1 MDVAEMEWEFSQA
14 TLENTND
21 LVKLV
26 NSAYRGESSKK
37 GWTTEADLLG
47 GQRTDSDSMA
57 KQIEDENSFVLIA
70 QETET
75 EKIDGCVHLKK
86 EDDRCYLGMLTVTPE
101 LQGKGLGKFLVEEA
115 EAFAD
120 MLDCKEMYMTVISK
134 RTELIEWYERRGYEK
149 TDETRRFPYGDE
161 RFGIPKTDDLQFVI
175 LKKILS
181 WDI

>member
-1 MDVAEMEWEFSQA
+1 MEWEFTQA
-14 TLENTND
+14 TNENVDD

-37 GWTTEADLLG
+37 GWTTEADLLD
-47 GQRTDSDSMA
+47 GQRTDADAMG
-57 KQIEDENSFVLIA
+57 KQIEEENSFILIA

-75 EKIDGCVHLKK
+75 ENIDGCVHLKK
-86 EDDRCYLGMLTVTPE
+86 EGDRCYLGMLTVTPE

-120 MLDCKEMYMTVISK
+120 MLDCTEMYMTVISK

-175 LKKILS
+175 LKKNIKLALMN
-181 WDI
+181 